1 MQGKRWGFLEKPQKL
16 RNNPN
21 LSRSHIYRVGFHYGI
36 CRPSQ
41 LLPYYQPQRMGHL
54 YKCKYPLRQFRYSAR
69 SLSQRMR
76 SFQSTSYYSRY
87 PYLVIPPYLGYIAT
101 HKRASA
107 VIVCK
112 RHLRRRPT
120 LSNSSSPN
128 RLATCFVDCY
138 LSSFNGF

>member
-1 MQGKRWGFLEKPQKL
+1 
-16 RNNPN
+16 
-21 LSRSHIYRVGFHYGI
+21 
-36 CRPSQ
+36 
-41 LLPYYQPQRMGHL
+41 
-54 YKCKYPLRQFRYSAR
+54 
-69 SLSQRMR
+69 LSQRMR
-76 SFQSTSYYSRY
+76 SFQSTSYYSRC

-128 RLATCFVDCY
+128 RLATSFVDCY
-138 LSSFNGF
+138 FSSFDWFWVNR